1 MDAEL
6 PSLSALLLA
15 GPACPKAGLQL
26 EILMRKE
33 AMEEERDPGWK
44 SSAVAGSS
52 SIFIQPKTWDCLS
65 CEAPG
70 DVLPFFVLQPS
81 CLWLPAGLTLTILRK
96 PQEALVLV
104 SRTGSM
110 LVILRGPEEETG
122 SHGRKPAGPGRKEAG
137 GCIFVTGEHKENHK
151 GAL

>member
-1 MDAEL
+1 MFVTVDAEL

-44 SSAVAGSS
+44 SSALAGSS
-52 SIFIQPKTWDCLS
+52 SICIQPKTWDCLS

-137 GCIFVTGEHKENHK
+137 GCIFVTGEH
-151 GAL
+151 